1 MAKRL
6 ILSAALLGLLC
17 AAPVSAQSFGFGSH
31 FGNQAEDFRPKMPIC
46 YTDRQI
52 REAIAARGFTNI
64 YLNVPDSGVVQVKA
78 SRDGGTYLIKFDYCR
93 DWIKDIQQIR

>member
-6 ILSAALLGLLC
+6 ILSAALMGVLL
-17 AAPVSAQSFGFGSH
+17 AAPVSAQSFGFGIH
-31 FGNQAEDFRPKMPIC
+31 FGDQAEDFKPRMAMC

-52 REAIAARGFTNI
+52 REAIAARGYSRI

-78 SRDGGTYLIKFDYCR
+78 SRDGVTYLIKFDYCR
-93 DWIKDIQQIR
+93 DRIRDIQQLR

>member
-17 AAPVSAQSFGFGSH
+17 AAPASSQSIGFGIH
-31 FGNQAEDFRPKMPIC
+31 FGDQAEDFKPLLPTC

-52 REAIAARGFTNI
+52 REAIAARGYTNI

-78 SRDGGTYLIKFDYCR
+78 SRDGATYLIKFDYCR
-93 DWIKDIQQIR
+93 DWIRDIQRLR